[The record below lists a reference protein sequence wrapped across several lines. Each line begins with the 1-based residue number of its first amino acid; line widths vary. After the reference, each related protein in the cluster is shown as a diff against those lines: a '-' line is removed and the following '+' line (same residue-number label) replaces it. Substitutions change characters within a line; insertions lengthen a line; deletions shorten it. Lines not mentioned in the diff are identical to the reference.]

1 MKNPIKRNKPTD
13 PAISTGLDIPGQGHV
28 PGKTQ
33 QDVGVPA
40 AQKGEM
46 KARGFGAML
55 RGTMFKVR

>member
-1 MKNPIKRNKPTD
+1 MKNPIKRSKVAT
-13 PAISTGLDIPGQGHV
+13 PAVTTGLDIPGQGHV
-28 PGKTQ
+28 PGAKQ
-33 QDVGVPA
+33 QDVGIPA